1 MTGEFG
7 EFEAALA
14 FRQQLLVESPD
25 DEQNQIELVRLLGV
39 TGKLD
44 DAIQRLADIIGNRSL
59 TRNARWQAVWLAPEL
74 TAHNASLW
82 TKLRDRV
89 RNLNPSDNEMSVAL
103 ESLSLNSV
111 KPLAGAENDAPNAY
125 LRSLR
130 AIIEKQ
136 AGNNAESRDSFT
148 RALVESRESRAWRAF
163 AFVED
168 EPLEQ
173 LVALYL
179 KDNQP
184 AAALKIAERVAAFQP
199 DKSEQV
205 VVIAGRYQTLQQR
218 AAERRRASH
227 VNLLELLSI
236 AAEQLGDLKRAYE
249 LEHVRL
255 ALLIKQPD
263 RDLAQARLDHLREVQ
278 TGQQPRKLSL
288 VIDERFVGTS

>member
-1 MTGEFG
+1 
-7 EFEAALA
+7 LA
-14 FRQQLLVESPD
+14 
-25 DEQNQIELVRLLGV
+25 QN
-39 TGKLD
+39 
-44 DAIQRLADIIGNRSL
+44 S
-59 TRNARWQAVWLAPEL
+59 
-74 TAHNASLW
+74 SLW

-89 RNLNPSDNEMSVAL
+89 RSLRPNDSEMSVAL
-103 ESLSLNSV
+103 ESLSLSSAGQVSEAV
-111 KPLAGAENDAPNAY
+111 KLLAGAEDDAPNAY

-130 AIIEKQ
+130 AVIEKQ
-136 AGNNAESRDSFT
+136 AGLNGESRNSFT
-148 RALVESRESRAWRAF
+148 RALVESRESAAWRAF

-179 KDNQP
+179 KENQP

-199 DKSEQV
+199 NQSEH
-205 VVIAGRYQTLQQR
+205 VVITSARYQTLQQR
-218 AAERRRASH
+218 ATERRRASH

-249 LEHVRL
+249 LEQLRL

-278 TGQQPRKLSL
+278 NGVHPRKLSL
-288 VIDERFVGTS
+288 VIDQRLVGTG